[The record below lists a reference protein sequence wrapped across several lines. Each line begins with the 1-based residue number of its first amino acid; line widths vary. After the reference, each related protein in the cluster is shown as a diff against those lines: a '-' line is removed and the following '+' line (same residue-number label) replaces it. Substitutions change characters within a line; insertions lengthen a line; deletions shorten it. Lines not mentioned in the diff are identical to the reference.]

1 MNRPSNFLEVTNCR
15 SAWPGSLVEMIG
27 RVGLP
32 IEMAVLVNTLL
43 AEGLLVQH
51 TERVN
56 WHVVLIAI
64 EHARLLLGH
73 TLIEN
78 LLRVVHLLLMMHVNG
93 LLAVVD

>member
-1 MNRPSNFLEVTNCR
+1 
-15 SAWPGSLVEMIG
+15 MIG
-27 RVGLP
+27 RVRLA
-32 IEMAVLVNTLL
+32 IEMAVFMNVLL
-43 AEGLLVQH
+43 AERLLVQH

-64 EHARLLLGH
+64 EHARLLLLGN

-93 LLAVVD
+93 LLAMVD